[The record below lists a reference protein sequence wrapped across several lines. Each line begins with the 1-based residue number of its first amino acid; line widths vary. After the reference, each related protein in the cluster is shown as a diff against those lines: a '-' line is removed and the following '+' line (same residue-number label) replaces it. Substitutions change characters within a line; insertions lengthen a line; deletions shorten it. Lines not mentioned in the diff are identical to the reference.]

1 MYERFRKLLCSVLV
15 VLLVCPPAMAEGIR
29 PAPDA
34 PAANRPGMDAAK
46 NGVPVVNIVRPN
58 GGGVS
63 HNMFHDFNVEPKGVI
78 INNSNQPGVSQL
90 GGVLA
95 NNPNFTDGRKASLI
109 LNEVTSSN
117 RSLIEGYTE
126 VFGGGQYIFANPNGV
141 TINGGGFIGTPKA
154 TVTTGVPR
162 VTGGNVQLDVSRGD
176 VLVDGAGIN
185 VTNLDAFEI
194 VSRTARINAEIQANR
209 LDIIAGKGTYDPATG
224 TVTPAAPDATPAP
237 TVAIDSTALG
247 GMYAGRINLV
257 GTEQGVG
264 VNMQGITQATDNL
277 TLTAQGRIEIR
288 GTASSGNTLS
298 VASGGDSVAVSGT
311 VSATNAANLSAHGT
325 VLVDKTTPADAAL
338 IRADAI
344 TISGGKLDNRNLV
357 AADSHIDVATAEMS
371 NAGALQ
377 SGKTAQLQVSGAVT
391 NDGSILGGEELVI
404 SSGSVDNTGTIHAT
418 GAGQIRSIG
427 TVSNDGSILAND
439 DLTIEAAG
447 VTNTGT
453 LHAGK
458 TAQLQ
463 VSGAVT
469 NDGTVLSNGDMAVAA
484 ASVTNTGTFHS
495 AGTGLFR
502 VSGTLRNAGSIL
514 ARNDMTFEGAT
525 AGSRMAALLNESAY
539 IESLDGSLTFRADTF
554 RNDNT
559 QFQLVEG
566 AEYVSYQEGMWWQ
579 HGDDNDNCWGYFEFI
594 TGKAPDNKVKN
605 SGYLTVAQAAMMASV
620 GLDPS
625 RNVFSRGELLA
636 AVAATR
642 AKLVAD
648 PDYLTPGQIA
658 EVAEVEGIA
667 SQGYAFFVKQAPAN
681 TNGVIF
687 TATTTRDTYTGK
699 DAGARMLAYGGITID
714 GGDVTNNVSVIS
726 SATGDITITADTFEN
741 VGRDIYERSSV
752 LWGRAKFNN
761 HSSPRYV
768 NQGSDTEL
776 VLTAFDHAYGT
787 LDAGGAVSINVAHA
801 TNGIVERNGI
811 FKDPDPSTLPRTVDD
826 ITAVIDAL
834 PARGTFVTNLDPTH
848 PYQIETNPAFT
859 DLNAFLGSDYLM
871 GQIGLDATDLA
882 RKRLGD
888 AWYENRLIREQVL
901 DLTGRR
907 FLSSSVTSDT
917 DQVRALMDNALAVR
931 EDLNLSIG
939 IALTAEQIA
948 ALDRDIVWME
958 TRQVNGEDVLVPVVY
973 LGSSSLDRIAAG
985 GAVIAGKDV
994 TVTATGDMQN
1004 AGVLVADNGLTITAD
1019 TIFNTRGTMS
1029 GQDVTLAATDSIL
1042 NAGGTVHGGTV
1053 SLTAVNDVISAS
1065 DTVTF
1070 TSPTVTATHIGKQG
1084 SITADGDLTVVAG
1097 KNIGVFGSDMTAGG
1111 DAQLAAGND
1120 VAISAQALELHAK
1133 TSGKGSRSYTD
1144 AVTSHGASVRAG
1156 GTLDIDAGSNALVH
1170 GSLVKTG
1177 DDLNVTAQEN
1187 ISVTA
1192 AADTTDYYDHS
1203 SGKGG
1208 GFGGGKKSY
1217 TTSLQTSDSVASRLD
1232 AGGDMLL
1239 NAGKSGFGDA
1249 VISGS
1254 RLTSDGDLT
1263 LKAADDVVISSA
1275 TSKAYLKSE
1284 EKKKGTWSSGKA
1296 SLERDESR
1304 VERSELRSGG
1314 DMTIESDDRNV
1325 SIRASSLESDGRITI
1340 SAEQGA
1346 VSLLTDTQTSFEQ
1359 EKKSGSNIVWSST
1372 RDKGH
1377 YDETVVHTEII
1388 SKDGLEII
1396 SGQGIHV
1403 EIRDNGNIRETVDE
1417 LSKQPGLGW
1426 MAQLRDNPDVDWRKV
1441 AEIHNSWDYK
1451 AEGLSA
1457 SGAAVIALAVAVA
1470 LTATGAGSAVAASL
1484 LSNTGLAGST
1494 VAAAGVKAGFL
1505 SLCSQAAVSLAN
1517 NKGNI
1522 GAALTSLA
1530 SESTLRA
1537 LATAVLTA
1545 SLTQGIANAAGLE
1558 DPGAAAFDADQLVYD
1573 IQFGAIHAATSAT
1586 VGTVINGGNYA
1597 ENLGS
1602 AFQSA
1607 ATGVLGKQATLKL
1620 GQAYRDGD
1628 LNYVTHKV
1636 AHAALGGALAAGT
1649 GGDAVS
1655 GAIGGVVGEIAAE
1668 ELTARFLQSQLENPE
1683 SLRNLT
1689 LEKQAEL
1696 RADTEQLRELGVD
1709 FSKLAAG
1716 VAAALAGRDVN
1727 DAAGAADNAARN
1739 NAVMVIPLA
1748 LEFLDK
1754 GLQAYDAYRLAQ
1766 AISDGNT
1773 QEAEEIAQEI
1783 ALGYAVDVI
1792 PGSVIAVKVGLAL
1805 KKFGIVGLGAKIVGK
1820 YGDTAT
1826 ADMLRYAA
1834 TKYGDGFWSAATT
1847 GERATPSGNA
1857 LYHFEKHGDE
1867 FENIGT
1873 LSDYIDF
1880 AHDFLK
1886 KTPDKPCLRIKDDTD
1901 VATIRGFINS
1911 AEDGSVDFLRSNG
1924 DIARYDVKTNTFGVL
1939 SASGEPR
1946 TLYKV
1951 NMPDLVEYL
1960 EKQWR

>member
-224 TVTPAAPDATPAP
+224 TVTPAAPDAAPAP
-237 TVAIDSTALG
+237 SVAIDSTALG

-298 VASGGDSVAVSGT
+298 MASGGDSVAVSGT

-325 VLVDKTTPADAAL
+325 VLVDKTAPADAAL

-357 AADSHIDVATAEMS
+357 AADSRMDVATDALS

-377 SGKTAQLQVSGAVT
+377 SGKSAQLQVSGAVT

-418 GAGQIRSIG
+418 GAGQIRSTG

-469 NDGTVLSNGDMAVAA
+469 NDGAVLSNGDMAVAA

-605 SGYLTVAQAAMMASV
+605 SGYLTVAQAAMVASV

-939 IALTAEQIA
+939 VALTAEQIA

-973 LGSSSLDRIAAG
+973 LGSSSLDRIATG
-985 GAVIAGKDV
+985 GTVIAGKDV
-994 TVTATGDMQN
+994 TVTATGDVQN

-1042 NAGGTVHGGTV
+1042 NAGGTVHGDTV

-1084 SITADGDLTVVAG
+1084 AITADGDLTVVAG

-1111 DAQLAAGND
+1111 DAQLAAGNS
-1120 VAISAQALELHAK
+1120 VIVSTQALETHAK
-1133 TSGKGSRSYTD
+1133 TTGKGSKSHTD
-1144 AVTSHGASVRAG
+1144 VTTNHGASITAG
-1156 GTLDIDAGSNALVH
+1156 GSLTVDAGGSVTVH
-1170 GSLVKTG
+1170 GSKMKAG
-1177 DDLNVTAQEN
+1177 DDLSVKAGGGV
-1187 ISVTA
+1187 SVTA
-1192 AADTTDYYDHS
+1192 ASDTVDYYDHS
-1203 SGKGG
+1203 SGKSGG
-1208 GFGGGKKSY
+1208 LFGGKKSH
-1217 TTSLQTSDSVASRLD
+1217 TTVRQDTTNVASQ
-1232 AGGDMLL
+1232 
-1239 NAGKSGFGDA
+1239 
-1249 VISGS
+1249 
-1254 RLTSDGDLT
+1254 
-1263 LKAADDVVISSA
+1263 
-1275 TSKAYLKSE
+1275 
-1284 EKKKGTWSSGKA
+1284 
-1296 SLERDESR
+1296 LE
-1304 VERSELRSGG
+1304 SGG
-1314 DMTIESDDRNV
+1314 DMTIEAGTSGKG
-1325 SIRASSLESDGRITI
+1325 AATI
-1340 SAEQGA
+1340 SGSQLTSGGNMAVSAADDVLVTSVTDQHYAQDDEQKKGTFTSKMALDETRKIDVVRSELDAKGDVLVESRTGDVTVKASHLRAEGGVDIKAEQGSVA
-1346 VSLLTDTQTSFEQ
+1346 LLTDKELSYERHVSSDMGWLT
-1359 EKKSGSNIVWSST
+1359 WSS
-1372 RDKGH
+1372 RDQGTSA
-1377 YDETVVHTEII
+1377 ETVLHTLIESGENI
-1388 SKDGLEII
+1388 SITAGDGVTVEYHHTGDARADVRQLAKTPGLE
-1396 SGQGIHV
+1396 
-1403 EIRDNGNIRETVDE
+1403 
-1417 LSKQPGLGW
+1417 W
-1426 MAQLRDNPDVDWRKV
+1426 MAGLLERDDVDWRAVQAVYDTWDHKDGGLGPAAMLVIAIAASV
-1441 AEIHNSWDYK
+1441 ATY
-1451 AEGLSA
+1451 
-1457 SGAAVIALAVAVA
+1457 GAASQLSMSMMGLAPGITAAGEAATIVVATGEVATATTLAMCTA
-1470 LTATGAGSAVAASL
+1470 LTAGFVSLSSQVA
-1484 LSNTGLAGST
+1484 TGLANAAAGGDFKDTLKSIVSEDGARSLLASMILAGTLDTMASSVKNYGMVGQILT
-1494 VAAAGVKAGFL
+1494 VAAVKASVGTIVNGQGVETAL
-1505 SLCSQAAVSLAN
+1505 LDAV
-1517 NKGNI
+1517 
-1522 GAALTSLA
+1522 
-1530 SESTLRA
+1530 
-1537 LATAVLTA
+1537 ATAFSRYAT
-1545 SLTQGIANAAGLE
+1545 GL
-1558 DPGAAAFDADQLVYD
+1558 
-1573 IQFGAIHAATSAT
+1573 I
-1586 VGTVINGGNYA
+1586 
-1597 ENLGS
+1597 
-1602 AFQSA
+1602 SA
-1607 ATGVLGKQATLKL
+1607 AELDKTIEIVL
-1620 GQAYRDGD
+1620 
-1628 LNYVTHKV
+1628 
-1636 AHAALGGALAAGT
+1636 
-1649 GGDAVS
+1649 S
-1655 GAIGGVVGEIAAE
+1655 G
-1668 ELTARFLQSQLENPE
+1668 
-1683 SLRNLT
+1683 
-1689 LEKQAEL
+1689 
-1696 RADTEQLRELGVD
+1696 
-1709 FSKLAAG
+1709 
-1716 VAAALAGRDVN
+1716 
-1727 DAAGAADNAARN
+1727 AAGAATAAIAGQDPVMGAMSSIVAALANAIAAPPLTEEQKKQGALFSELSECSYKNNCTGTEEFKQLTTEQIDDIQSRGIDISALENNKSGLKTFIFYNSNENQLAVVIRGSQLTDPGDLATNTAELFGLVGEQHTDAALAIQGLKDYAHSQNMTLIATGHSLGGGISSALAAAGLVDGAITFNSSGVNDSTISKIIKSENYEDIVGARSHADSITKAYISRGDMINNFQDILKLFIPTTLGERILVDGGGLHGIEAFNAA
-1739 NAVMVIPLA
+1739 
-1748 LEFLDK
+1748 
-1754 GLQAYDAYRLAQ
+1754 
-1766 AISDGNT
+1766 
-1773 QEAEEIAQEI
+1773 
-1783 ALGYAVDVI
+1783 
-1792 PGSVIAVKVGLAL
+1792 
-1805 KKFGIVGLGAKIVGK
+1805 FGK
-1820 YGDTAT
+1820 
-1826 ADMLRYAA
+1826 
-1834 TKYGDGFWSAATT
+1834 
-1847 GERATPSGNA
+1847 
-1857 LYHFEKHGDE
+1857 
-1867 FENIGT
+1867 
-1873 LSDYIDF
+1873 
-1880 AHDFLK
+1880 
-1886 KTPDKPCLRIKDDTD
+1886 
-1901 VATIRGFINS
+1901 
-1911 AEDGSVDFLRSNG
+1911 
-1924 DIARYDVKTNTFGVL
+1924 
-1939 SASGEPR
+1939 
-1946 TLYKV
+1946 
-1951 NMPDLVEYL
+1951 
-1960 EKQWR
+1960 